1 MMEAQ
6 VWNELLQKWM
16 ERDWESWMREKEAAV
31 VSDKELAIEAAEQA
45 VEEME
50 KKWLN
55 VSVSF
60 LYFHIQ
66 S

>member
-1 MMEAQ
+1 MEAQ
-6 VWNELLQKWM
+6 HWDEQLQKWM

-50 KKWLN
+50 KKWFDL
-55 VSVSF
+55 
-60 LYFHIQ
+60 
-66 S
+66 